1 MITTSTKKLM
11 LAAGAVLLVAVG
23 LLMPFDAF
31 AAAAGI
37 GDGGQDLNAQAKTV
51 STQLA
56 NLPRLIAMGC
66 YVIGTFF
73 AVRALFALKGFIEAP
88 DDNPITKVLGFAA
101 VAVLLILLPYVL
113 SVVTKS
119 TGAKNVAVQSS
130 SSSFTAAGTEG
141 FQ

>member
-1 MITTSTKKLM
+1 MITTSNRKLM
-11 LAAGAVLLVAVG
+11 LAAGAVLMVAVSI
-23 LLMPFDAF
+23 LLPFNAF
-31 AAAAGI
+31 ADI
-37 GDGGQDLNAQAKTV
+37 GDQTNDLSAQTKQIGG
-51 STQLA
+51 QLA

-119 TGAKNVAVQSS
+119 TGAKNVDVNSAMT
-130 SSSFTAAGTEG
+130 SFTDNGQQG

>member
-31 AAAAGI
+31 ATNGI
-37 GDGGQDLNAQAKTV
+37 ADGGQDLNMQAKQI

-56 NLPRLIAMGC
+56 NAPRLIAMAC

-88 DDNPITKVLGFAA
+88 DDNPLPKVLGFAA
-101 VAVLLILLPYVL
+101 VAVLLILLPWVL
-113 SVVTKS
+113 SVITKS
-119 TGAKNVAVQSS
+119 TGAKNVNVKSASD
-130 SSSFTAAGTEG
+130 SFVSQGTEG